1 MDYDFEQFVEAF
13 EYLDE
18 LRESGV
24 VNMFGATT
32 YVVDDLGHDKKTARN
47 LVTAWMKSYDGET
60 SAEDRA
66 KTFEN

>member
-1 MDYDFEQFVEAF
+1 MEYDFDQFVEAF